1 MKCITAGW
9 CTPLTF
15 LLFSVAQR
23 GKTVQQDRQ
32 ELGEAD
38 VQGPRHP
45 RRGQLLCRGR
55 GPEGCT
61 PSHAGAARDVPEVL
75 DWLPGEEAVHVPKI
89 LLRLGS
95 FSSGDTGTGLRF
107 SHNSGELFEIVWG
120 KQLHSQAHLKS
131 IFDNIQSVKFHDQDY
146 NKILA
151 IQSSEREEVPL
162 DRPVQRN

>member
-1 MKCITAGW
+1 MYNW
-9 CTPLTF
+9 LL
-15 LLFSVAQR
+15 LLFPISHLLLVSAAQG

-32 ELGEAD
+32 ELGETD

-45 RRGQLLCRGR
+45 RRCQLLCRGR

-61 PSHAGAARDVPEVL
+61 PSYAGAARDVPEVV
-75 DWLPGEEAVHVPKI
+75 DRLPGEEAVHVPKI
-89 LLRLGS
+89 LLRLRS
-95 FSSGDTGTGLRF
+95 FSPRDPGTGFGF
-107 SHNSGELFEIVWG
+107 SHNSGGFFEIERG
-120 KQLHSQAHLKS
+120 QLLFQAHLKS

-162 DRPVQRN
+162 DRPVFEH